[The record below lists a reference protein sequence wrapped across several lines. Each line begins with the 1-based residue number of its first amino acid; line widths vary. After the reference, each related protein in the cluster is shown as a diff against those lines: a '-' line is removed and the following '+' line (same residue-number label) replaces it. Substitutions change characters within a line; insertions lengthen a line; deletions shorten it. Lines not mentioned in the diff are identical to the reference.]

1 MRAIAFLAL
10 EDRYNEEEE
19 LEGQSPM
26 SQQDNFSGGFVLGA
40 IVGGIVGG
48 VIGAVVTSQ
57 RLAEEPEETQTK
69 PELQDT
75 KPKSKRRLRGSPEQN
90 IELAR
95 RGLEDKIAQL
105 NDAIDEVRQQ
115 LGSVNGRAVEND
127 VPLDQEKL
135 MREE

>member
-1 MRAIAFLAL
+1 MQAIAFLAP

-19 LEGQSPM
+19 LERRAPM

-57 RLAEEPEETQTK
+57 RFAEEPEETK
-69 PELQDT
+69 PELQD
-75 KPKSKRRLRGSPEQN
+75 PRAKSKRRMRGASEQN

-105 NDAIDEVRQQ
+105 NDAIDEARQQ
-115 LGSVNGRAVEND
+115 LGRVNGRAIENEI
-127 VPLDQEKL
+127 PHDQESL
-135 MREE
+135 IREE